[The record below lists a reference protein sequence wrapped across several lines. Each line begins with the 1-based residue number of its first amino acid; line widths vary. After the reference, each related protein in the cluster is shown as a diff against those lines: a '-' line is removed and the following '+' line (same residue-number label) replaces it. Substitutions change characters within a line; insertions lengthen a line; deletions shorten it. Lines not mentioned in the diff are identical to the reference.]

1 MLVSQIGRRIFRQ
14 RLETG
19 DRDGDIEQRRVGHL
33 FNSFN
38 FHFMATVPPLV
49 IKEQ

>member
-33 FNSFN
+33 FSFN
-38 FHFMATVPPLV
+38 FHFMATVLPLV